1 MIYLKKLNPSF
12 LFHIN
17 KIQQF
22 INIFVSLVGYGSF
35 KLMFSKSTIYMYS
48 VIDKWIYGV
57 KLSFEIIDIQSPNYT
72 KRGKYISNSYFHLM
86 ILPVNLYKFVY
97 IYNVHTTESLRN
109 TKIPHTNHKNVCHWF
124 GKYVINQLQTNESI

>member
-1 MIYLKKLNPSF
+1 
-12 LFHIN
+12 
-17 KIQQF
+17 
-22 INIFVSLVGYGSF
+22 
-35 KLMFSKSTIYMYS
+35 MYS

-97 IYNVHTTESLRN
+97 IYIQQKVSETPRYLTQITKMSVIDLESM
-109 TKIPHTNHKNVCHWF
+109 
-124 GKYVINQLQTNESI
+124 